1 MTGDLPDTFTE
12 AGVEFV
18 TTKEAKVAVTDI
30 AFVRKPER
38 AAELDDT
45 VRVNILQ
52 ILREGVPDKITTTT
66 KDDVSGDTI
75 IRQRDVTRHALSVV
89 EIVKMSIECEGCDE
103 VTKNQVYH
111 HLPKLIEHGFVIKFG
126 TATKGKR
133 TTDYYRRTSM
143 GFVVTTGVRSS
154 DVSVSVAKKKSVK
167 YVDKLIQTFD
177 LKLSEDEKTELA
189 KLWVELYLSQQAGRL
204 EVLKLLKRDVADKHV
219 LELYETLVQVF
230 SLGSDESVRIYRR
243 IRELIFSER

>member
-1 MTGDLPDTFTE
+1 MTDELPDTFTE
-12 AGVEFV
+12 AGVEFE

-30 AFVRKPER
+30 AFIKKPER

-52 ILREGVPDKITTTT
+52 ILREGIPDKITTTT
-66 KDDVSGDTI
+66 KDDLSGDTI
-75 IRQRDVTRHALSVV
+75 IRQRDVIRHALSVV
-89 EIVKMSIECEGCDE
+89 EIVKMSLECEGCDE

-143 GFVVTTGVRSS
+143 GFVVTTGVLTS
-154 DVSVSVAKKKSVK
+154 DASMAKKKSAK
-167 YVDKLIQTFD
+167 FVDELVQTFD

-189 KLWVELYLSQQAGRL
+189 KLWVEHYNAEQEGRSQVIR
-204 EVLKLLKRDVADKHV
+204 LLKRDVADKHV
-219 LELYETLVQVF
+219 LKLYETLVHVF
-230 SLGSDESVRIYRR
+230 AIGSDESVRIYRR
-243 IRELIFSER
+243 IREIIFSDR